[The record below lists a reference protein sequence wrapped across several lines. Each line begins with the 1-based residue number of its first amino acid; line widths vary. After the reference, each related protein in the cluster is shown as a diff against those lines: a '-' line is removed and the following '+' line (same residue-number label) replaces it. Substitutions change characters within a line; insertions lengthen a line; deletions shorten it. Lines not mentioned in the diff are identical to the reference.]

1 MTTLNASAV
10 WETDTETADFEEAKR
25 LILSAIMRCLEG
37 GIDPAL
43 VSAVLIGAGVSWY
56 SRYHGEDAI
65 VRVLSQTVSDIKT
78 GRHRVDRIPTQ

>member
-1 MTTLNASAV
+1 MNASATL
-10 WETDTETADFEEAKR
+10 EADSETADFEDAKR
-25 LILSAIMRCLEG
+25 TILAAIMRCLES

-65 VRVLSQTVSDIKT
+65 VRVLSQTIADIRS
-78 GRHRVDRIPTQ
+78 GRHRVDRWAQ

>member
-10 WETDTETADFEEAKR
+10 RETDSETADFEEAKR
-25 LILSAIMRCLEG
+25 VILAAIMRCTQG

-56 SRYHGEDAI
+56 SRHHGEDAI
-65 VRVLSQTVSDIKT
+65 VRVLSQTLSDIKT
-78 GRHRVDRIPTQ
+78 GRHRVDRWAQ

>member
-1 MTTLNASAV
+1 MSTLNASAV
-10 WETDTETADFEEAKR
+10 LEAATETADFEDAKR
-25 LILSAIMRCLEG
+25 IILDSIMGCLER

-65 VRVLSQTVSDIKT
+65 IRVLSQTITDIKS
-78 GRHRVDRIPTQ
+78 GEHRVDRWSQ